1 MIMSVMIIFVNENDY
16 NDDNYGN
23 DDDNENDDDHVHYDD
38 DENDDETMNGQVTIY
53 IYIEGYSPHF
63 QIVN

>member
-1 MIMSVMIIFVNENDY
+1 MSVMIIFVNENDY

-23 DDDNENDDDHVHYDD
+23 DDDNENDD